1 MAKHEFR
8 RGKQDWRPKIKE
20 VTKAISSSFNNFD
33 LIVSSF
39 DWTISV
45 VTIFK
50 AGDNLFTM
58 PPESP
63 LNFLK

>member
-1 MAKHEFR
+1 MK
-8 RGKQDWRPKIKE
+8 GKQDLSPKIKE

-39 DWTISV
+39 DWTIRV

-50 AGDNLFTM
+50 AGDNLFTI